1 MTFEK
6 VIKFMS
12 ESDLKTKFIPLL
24 HKASEEGVPNVR
36 FC

>member
-6 VIKFMS
+6 VIKHMG

-24 HKASEEGVPNVR
+24 QKASEETVPNVR